1 MRQLDEEAQSEAK
14 RRARNLVADALQRV
28 AASHAAETTS
38 SLIEL
43 PSDDMKGRI
52 IGREGRNIRTL
63 EHLTGVDVIV
73 DDTPQAVVL
82 SSFDPIRREIAK
94 ITLLKLVEDGRI
106 QPARIEEMY
115 YQSKTEIDEHIQQAG
130 EQAVFEA
137 NCGDFHEEIVKL
149 LGRLNYRTSY
159 GQNVLKHTLE
169 VVHLAGLMATELEA
183 NVKTAKRAAMLHDV
197 GKALTHEVEGS
208 HAAISTQYAKR
219 YGETPGVIHAVEA
232 HHYEVQ
238 PQTVEAVLLIAADAI
253 SGARPGA
260 RGDSL
265 ENYIK
270 RLAALEELA
279 AKKPGVEKVYALQA
293 GREIR
298 VIVKPGEIN
307 DDEAALLSHE
317 IAREIENDLEYPGQ
331 IKVTVIREFRRN
343 VEFAKYAAASAFA
356 RCGGATT
363 SRRSVPDER
372 SRLGADQGHARG
384 ARAGGGALAGGGGR
398 DRLQHL
404 HDPREAGSALRR
416 APRQR
421 EDAEGRRPRQGD
433 RRRRLL
439 RGGAARA
446 ALRALPV
453 RRRRLRPG
461 HDPAPRATGS
471 APAARRPAAASAPA
485 RSASSPA
492 RCRCTANAASRPGCR
507 SRWAATRSAR
517 TASCPP
523 CAGARQ
529 SRRPG
534 EILAEVTRLAAEGV
548 REITLLGQNV
558 NSWGRDLAPDVR
570 TEFGELLR
578 ACDAVDGIER
588 IRFTS
593 PHPKDFRREVIAAM
607 ADCDAG
613 LRARAPAAPVRARPG
628 S

>member
-1 MRQLDEEAQSEAK
+1 MLVIAAVLISVLVTGALVLVALRLLGGSSVADARREAETIRREAKIEAREEAVRLRADVEREIGVQRARMTKIEERLLTREDEVERRQKELERRDQGLADREVHVKELQDELKEAKQRELEELERIGGMSVTEAKARLLAQSEELVRHDLARRVRQLDEEAQSEAK

-183 NVKTAKRAAMLHDV
+183 NVKTAKRAAVLHDV

-219 YGETPGVIHAVEA
+219 YGEAPGVVHAVEA

-298 VIVKPGEIN
+298 VIVKPTEI
-307 DDEAALLSHE
+307 DDDQAALLSHE

-331 IKVTVIREFRRN
+331 IKVTVIRESRN
-343 VEFAKYAAASAFA
+343 VEFAK
-356 RCGGATT
+356 
-363 SRRSVPDER
+363 
-372 SRLGADQGHARG
+372 
-384 ARAGGGALAGGGGR
+384 
-398 DRLQHL
+398 
-404 HDPREAGSALRR
+404 
-416 APRQR
+416 
-421 EDAEGRRPRQGD
+421 
-433 RRRRLL
+433 
-439 RGGAARA
+439 
-446 ALRALPV
+446 
-453 RRRRLRPG
+453 
-461 HDPAPRATGS
+461 
-471 APAARRPAAASAPA
+471 
-485 RSASSPA
+485 
-492 RCRCTANAASRPGCR
+492 
-507 SRWAATRSAR
+507 
-517 TASCPP
+517 
-523 CAGARQ
+523 
-529 SRRPG
+529 
-534 EILAEVTRLAAEGV
+534 
-548 REITLLGQNV
+548 
-558 NSWGRDLAPDVR
+558 
-570 TEFGELLR
+570 
-578 ACDAVDGIER
+578 
-588 IRFTS
+588 
-593 PHPKDFRREVIAAM
+593 
-607 ADCDAG
+607 
-613 LRARAPAAPVRARPG
+613 
-628 S
+628 